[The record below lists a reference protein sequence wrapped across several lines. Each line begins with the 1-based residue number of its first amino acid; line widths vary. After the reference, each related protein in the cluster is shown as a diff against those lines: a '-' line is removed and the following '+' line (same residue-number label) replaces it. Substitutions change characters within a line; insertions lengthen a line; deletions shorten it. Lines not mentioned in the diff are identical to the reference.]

1 MAIKHLSGNRL
12 QGTSAERLATVQTDT
27 TLDFFTSQG
36 STGWTD
42 NSSDISYDSTNKK
55 VDVEVDADDTT
66 LSSGFQLDLQHAN
79 YLNGSNLPTDFTF
92 QFVIDQ
98 TAWSANGT
106 CDHQDLGIWLS
117 DGTGA
122 SGLDVLGL
130 VASNTACSGESNVK
144 KYKFIAKNNSG
155 WRGVHD
161 TNSSGARERLPSG
174 ASDGVTPS
182 TTQGAGSDGKL
193 GFKIIRESASVI
205 KAEIWN
211 DSTFGSGS
219 SATNSYT
226 FSDTSLCSTIDDLR
240 YITIN
245 RYKQGSAN
253 GSNEAS
259 FSDLKLTYT
268 SSSTANIQTNTI
280 FEESDT
286 GKHYIFDGSST
297 WTEIA

>member
-1 MAIKHLSGNRL
+1 MAIKYLSGNRL
-12 QGTSAERLATVQTDT
+12 QGTSAERLATVQTDS

-42 NSSDISYDSTNKK
+42 SSSYIAYDSSNKK
-55 VDVEVDADDTT
+55 VDVSTDSYPTN
-66 LSSGFQLDLQHAN
+66 LSDGFYLDLQNAN
-79 YLNGSNLPTDFTF
+79 YLNGSNIPTVFTF
-92 QFVIDQ
+92 QFVLDQ
-98 TAWSANGT
+98 TAWSANST
-106 CDHQDLGIWLS
+106 CDFRDIGIWLS
-117 DGTGA
+117 DGTGS
-122 SGLDVLGL
+122 SGLDSLAL
-130 VASNTACSGESNVK
+130 IASNTACSGASNVK
-144 KYKFIAKNNSG
+144 KYKFRAGNGAGWKGVIDASGSTYERLEDNNS
-155 WRGVHD
+155 
-161 TNSSGARERLPSG
+161 
-174 ASDGVTPS
+174 GVTPS
-182 TTQGAGSDGKL
+182 TTQGANSDGKL

-240 YITIN
+240 YITIH
-245 RYKQGSAN
+245 RYKQGTAN

-268 SSSTANIQTNTI
+268 SSTTANIQTNAI

-286 GKHYIFDGSST
+286 GKHYVFDGSST